1 MRSFTKSEME
11 SRIEY
16 AADLLGLQEYMD
28 RKVESLS
35 GGWKRKASIVCAIVH
50 RPRLLLLDEPTAGLD
65 TRSRHLLWD
74 LVRDL
79 NSRGTTILLTTHY
92 IEEAESLCDRVAIIN
107 HGRLVAVGTV
117 EELRDIIGR
126 VAVEYQEDNR
136 QTVRYFP
143 TRDAAKAYSA
153 ALGDIYFNIRR
164 TTLEDVFLE
173 LTGEDRGRFA

>member
-1 MRSFTKSEME
+1 M
-11 SRIEY
+11 
-16 AADLLGLQEYMD
+16 
-28 RKVESLS
+28 
-35 GGWKRKASIVCAIVH
+35 
-50 RPRLLLLDEPTAGLD
+50 
-65 TRSRHLLWD
+65 
-74 LVRDL
+74 
-79 NSRGTTILLTTHY
+79 
-92 IEEAESLCDRVAIIN
+92 AIIN

-153 ALGDIYFNIRR
+153 TLGDIYFNIRR

-173 LTGEDRGRFA
+173 LTGEDRGNTSSSVVLRMLK